1 MVFLDRRDAGRRLSK
16 KLQKYKEQRVLV
28 LGLPRGGV
36 VVADEIAKALGAD
49 LDVLVARKIGAP
61 QNPEL
66 AIGAVTV
73 DGAVLLEETILS
85 FMNVPDHYISAQA
98 QRQKKEIE
106 RQLQEYR
113 GKAEPQSFAGRTLII
128 VDDGVATGMTMKAAL
143 KSVAADT
150 PAKLVLALP
159 VAPQDTT
166 KQLTRLV
173 DELVILHTP
182 EPFYSVGQW
191 YAQFEQVSDEQVLE
205 ILRPHMRRY
214 SRTE

>member
-1 MVFLDRRDAGRRLSK
+1 
-16 KLQKYKEQRVLV
+16 
-28 LGLPRGGV
+28 
-36 VVADEIAKALGAD
+36 
-49 LDVLVARKIGAP
+49 
-61 QNPEL
+61 
-66 AIGAVTV
+66 
-73 DGAVLLEETILS
+73 
-85 FMNVPDHYISAQA
+85 
-98 QRQKKEIE
+98 
-106 RQLQEYR
+106 
-113 GKAEPQSFAGRTLII
+113 
-128 VDDGVATGMTMKAAL
+128 MKAAL